1 MGKKSS
7 VPLHIVLCSIISPKI
22 LQEGLSVC
30 AFGLGI
36 PPWLFYE
43 KGLSQGK
50 NKRRRRS
57 KQRLCPE
64 LPGIEDTQEG
74 SNYGALFA
82 D

>member
-1 MGKKSS
+1 MVATSMGEKSS

-50 NKRRRRS
+50 KKEKEKVKTEAVPRTSWNRKHA
-57 KQRLCPE
+57 
-64 LPGIEDTQEG
+64 GG
-74 SNYGALFA
+74 F
-82 D
+82 